1 MIFTNTILYKWALF
15 QIDGIQRFWLNVPVH
30 HFSDLG
36 GQSLKVRKFVQR
48 RHLENTS
55 CCDSLRKILRF
66 DSNGLYLHSA
76 KYGLYLVL
84 CNFGGKDM
92 KFSESVK
99 PISYL
104 KQNTAEAIKIV
115 HTNHSPM
122 IITQN
127 GEAKAV
133 LLDVAEYEQDQ
144 ESLAMLKMIAQSK
157 ESYAAG
163 KFKTARKAFSD
174 IRKNIKDTQV

>member
-1 MIFTNTILYKWALF
+1 
-15 QIDGIQRFWLNVPVH
+15 
-30 HFSDLG
+30 
-36 GQSLKVRKFVQR
+36 
-48 RHLENTS
+48 
-55 CCDSLRKILRF
+55 
-66 DSNGLYLHSA
+66 
-76 KYGLYLVL
+76 
-84 CNFGGKDM
+84 M
-92 KFSESVK
+92 KLSESIK

-133 LLDVAEYEQDQ
+133 LLGVAEYEQDK

-157 ESYAAG
+157 ESYSTG

-174 IRKNIKDTQV
+174 IRKNIKDSQV

>member
-1 MIFTNTILYKWALF
+1 
-15 QIDGIQRFWLNVPVH
+15 
-30 HFSDLG
+30 
-36 GQSLKVRKFVQR
+36 
-48 RHLENTS
+48 
-55 CCDSLRKILRF
+55 
-66 DSNGLYLHSA
+66 
-76 KYGLYLVL
+76 
-84 CNFGGKDM
+84 M
-92 KFSESVK
+92 KFSESIK

-174 IRKNIKDTQV
+174 IRKNIKDAQV